1 MRVENYQDPRPL
13 HVATILE
20 GADLVWLFQEA
31 PADLSKPEPVC
42 SLHLA
47 VEVHAADLLEI
58 LLRAGSDPSVAMS
71 VAVCHGAAPLSG
83 PTPSSL
89 ASCTRGAPEPEDEG
103 SKPGSCSSGNSD
115 SDAGDE
121 GVSQEERW
129 GGPAGGSG

>member
-20 GADLVWLFQEA
+20 EVDLVWPFQEA

-58 LLRAGSDPSVAMS
+58 LLRAGSDPAVAMS

-83 PTPSSL
+83 PTPSSPASSAHTEPLSPRTRAASL
-89 ASCTRGAPEPEDEG
+89 A
-103 SKPGSCSSGNSD
+103 
-115 SDAGDE
+115 
-121 GVSQEERW
+121 
-129 GGPAGGSG
+129 PAAVATATVTVGMRV